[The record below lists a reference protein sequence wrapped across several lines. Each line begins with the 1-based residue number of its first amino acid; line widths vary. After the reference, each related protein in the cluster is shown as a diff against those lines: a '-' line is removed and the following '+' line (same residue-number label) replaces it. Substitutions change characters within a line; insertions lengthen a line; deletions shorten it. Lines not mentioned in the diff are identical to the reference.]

1 MLIKLHKKLTFI
13 CTLITASILFAM
25 AITVFIICKNQLNT
39 RSILMLESHLH
50 NISYRLQNDHII
62 SQAWLSQMEI
72 SNNLVICIEDNGTP
86 FLFPG
91 ALQTQSDR
99 DKLIKTAKEIALT
112 EHNFTWNIK
121 PISKLQTPNVIF
133 ELRTSYNEH
142 FLVGIAMTSSDYGAY
157 NLILLKDMNYE
168 DSQTM
173 RLVFT
178 FLMLII
184 IGVLLLYWFSYWFT
198 ARAIAPIKASNR
210 KQTAFIAA
218 ASHEL
223 RSPLA
228 VIQTSVDAL
237 TPNDPINYAH
247 FLNII
252 HKECKRM
259 GRLINDLLFLA
270 STDAKT
276 WSIHLA
282 PVEIDTLLLNLYE
295 SLLPLSKKN
304 KISFVL
310 NLPDQ
315 YVPKRLI
322 DYERFEQ
329 VLTILI
335 DNAFTYTLENG
346 HIIISLAIEYNI
358 IIITIEDNGCGIPD
372 EYKPHIFDRFY
383 KIDTARHDKN
393 HYGLGLSIAYEIIKL
408 HSGSLTLEDTPGG
421 GCTFVI
427 KLPYDEK

>member
-13 CTLITASILFAM
+13 CTLITASILFTM
-25 AITVFIICKNQLNT
+25 AIVVFFICKNQLST

-62 SQAWLSQMEI
+62 SQSWLSQMEI

-86 FLFPG
+86 FLFSG
-91 ALQTQSDR
+91 AFQTQSDR
-99 DKLIKTAKEIALT
+99 DELIKIAKEIALT
-112 EHNFTWNIK
+112 KHNFAWNIK
-121 PISKLQTPNVIF
+121 PISKLQTPNIIF

-142 FLVGIAMTSSDYGAY
+142 FLVGIAMASSNYGTY
-157 NLILLKDMNYE
+157 NLILLKNMDYE
-168 DSQTM
+168 DSQIIYIA
-173 RLVFT
+173 FT
-178 FLMLII
+178 FLLLVI
-184 IGVLLLYWFSYWFT
+184 IGILLLYWFSYWFT
-198 ARAIAPIKASNR
+198 ARALEPIKVSNR

-237 TPNDPINYAH
+237 TPNDPINHAH

-304 KISFVL
+304 KLLLTLI
-310 NLPDQ
+310 LPDE
-315 YVPKRLI
+315 YVPKVLI

-329 VLTILI
+329 VLTILL
-335 DNAFTYTLENG
+335 DNAFTYTPDNG
-346 HIIISLAIEYNI
+346 HITISLSTKDNL

-383 KIDTARHDKN
+383 KIDSARHDKN

-427 KLPYDEK
+427 KLPYS